1 MKGPILTTLD
11 KINLTPTP
19 TPPKNDDNDQISKI
33 FGISRHILG
42 KHFP

>member
-11 KINLTPTP
+11 KINL